1 MAGGEEH
8 RFVQPTASEAGRGGR
23 RGEFNSLAQALQRAA
38 ETRDGFM
45 QNFKIRVFMSN

>member
-8 RFVQPTASEAGRGGR
+8 RFVQLTPSEADGEGR
-23 RGEFNSLAQALQRAA
+23 RGEFNSLAQALRRAA